1 MNEFKIIP
9 TIYFGQGSI
18 EHLCNINVSRAFIV
32 TDPFI
37 VESNMI
43 LKITE
48 KLDKAGIIYKVF
60 SDIVPDPP
68 IETIAKGISAMSDFE
83 PEAIITIGGGSSI
96 DAAKGIKIFQH
107 YIKDK
112 INKENEKK
120 PIMIA
125 IPTTS
130 GTGSEVTNFSVITDK
145 IKNVKYPLV
154 EDSLTPD
161 ESIIDPD
168 LVLTVPKNITA
179 DTGMD
184 VLTHAIEAYVST
196 KASDYTDALAEKA
209 IKIVFKYLIKA
220 YKNGSDLEAREKMHN
235 ASCIAGMA
243 FTNASLGLNHGMA
256 HILGGKFH
264 IPHGKANAVL
274 LPYVIEYNSD
284 INNLR
289 DNRSSCVIKRYSEI
303 SKLLGLSCYND
314 KEGVKSLISE
324 IKNMLKSLNIPTRL
338 KDLNIK
344 EEEFLK
350 EVKDMSKIA
359 IEDRCNLTNPKV
371 STAEEVEKVFLKA
384 YYGR

>member
-9 TIYFGQGSI
+9 KIYFGQGSI
-18 EHLCNINVSRAFIV
+18 KHLSNINVKKAFIV

-37 VESNMI
+37 VQSNMI

-48 KLDKAGIIYKVF
+48 QLDKAEINYKIF

-68 IETIAKGISAMSDFE
+68 IETIAKGINSMADFE
-83 PEAIITIGGGSSI
+83 PEVIITIGGGSSI
-96 DAAKGIKIFQH
+96 DAAKGIKIFQEI
-107 YIKDK
+107 IKNK
-112 INKENEKK
+112 INNENYEK
-120 PIMIA
+120 PLMIA

-145 IKNVKYPLV
+145 IKNIKYPLV
-154 EDSLTPD
+154 EDGLTPD

-168 LVLTVPKNITA
+168 LVLTVPKNITG

-196 KASDYTDALAEKA
+196 NSSDYSDALAEKA
-209 IKIVFKYLIKA
+209 IKLVFKYLIKA
-220 YKNGSDLEAREKMHN
+220 YKDGSNVEAREKMHN

-264 IPHGKANAVL
+264 IPHGKANGIL

-284 INNLR
+284 INIIRN
-289 DNRSSCVIKRYSEI
+289 NKVSKNMERYSEI
-303 SKLLGLSCYND
+303 SSFLKLSSYNPR
-314 KEGVKSLISE
+314 EGVKSLIIE
-324 IKNMLKSLNIPTRL
+324 IKSMLKALNIPTRI

-344 EEEFLK
+344 EEEFLN
-350 EVKDMSKIA
+350 EVKDMAKIA
-359 IEDRCNLTNPKV
+359 IEDRCTSTNPKIC
-371 STAEEVEKVFLKA
+371 TEGEVEKIFLKA

>member
-1 MNEFKIIP
+1 MNEFKVIP
-9 TIYFGQGSI
+9 KIYFGQGSI
-18 EHLCNINVSRAFIV
+18 EHLCDINASKVFIV

-37 VESNMI
+37 VQSNMI

-48 KLDKAGIIYKVF
+48 KLDKSGITYKIF

-96 DAAKGIKIFQH
+96 DAAKGIKIFQY

-112 INKENEKK
+112 IEKENKKK

-145 IKNVKYPLV
+145 IKNIKYPLV

-168 LVLTVPKNITA
+168 LVLTVPKGITA

-264 IPHGKANAVL
+264 VPHGKANAIL
-274 LPYVIEYNSD
+274 LPYVIEYNSQ

-289 DNRSSCVIKRYSEI
+289 DNRSSSVVKTYAEI
-303 SKLLGLSCYND
+303 SKFLGLSCYND

-324 IKNMLKSLNIPTRL
+324 IKNMLRTLNIPTRI

-344 EEEFLK
+344 EEEFLH

-371 STAEEVEKVFLKA
+371 STSEEVEKLFLKA